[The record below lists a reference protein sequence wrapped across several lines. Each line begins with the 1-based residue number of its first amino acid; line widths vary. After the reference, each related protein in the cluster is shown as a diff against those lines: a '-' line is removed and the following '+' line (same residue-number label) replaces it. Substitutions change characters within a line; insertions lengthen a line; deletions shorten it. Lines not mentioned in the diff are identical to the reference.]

1 MQFNIVINSP
11 IDTVFS
17 LITDLKN
24 YDKWLPASD
33 IYSEVTQISDAD
45 LKLGTT
51 YIDKGTSTVM
61 QGEITEFYP
70 PCHVTFSQTTQ
81 FKLLMFNTRMDIQIK
96 YTLQTVENGTKVT
109 RDFTLYVLG
118 ILKLMQPV
126 LMNTIRK
133 ENERILQVMKTYLE
147 AQV

>member
-1 MQFNIVINSP
+1 MQFSIVINRP

-24 YDKWLPASD
+24 YGKWLPASN
-33 IYSEVTQISDAD
+33 IYSEITQISDAEV
-45 LKLGTT
+45 KLGTT
-51 YIDKGTSTVM
+51 YIDNGISMVM

-70 PCHVTFSQTTQ
+70 PCHITFSQKNQ
-81 FKLLMFNTRMDIQIK
+81 FKLLMFNLGMNIQIR
-96 YTLQTVENGTKVT
+96 YTLETVENGTKVT

-126 LMNTIRK
+126 LVGTIRK